1 MDTQIVRGTRL
12 SSKLVCLGK
21 TGTQQMFR
29 VVSAVAVMLLLAA
42 CSGPQG
48 PKGDK
53 GDKGDAGVAGPA
65 GPAGANGPAGPPGPS
80 GPAGK
85 DGPKGDP
92 GTSGSIIRVVKV
104 QGSEAAA
111 SCNGDE
117 FMMSAFCGFEGAP
130 TSRQPEISAGGNG
143 ARCTTDSPGPESI
156 FTVIACV
163 KR

>member
-1 MDTQIVRGTRL
+1 MQRL
-12 SSKLVCLGK
+12 
-21 TGTQQMFR
+21 
-29 VVSAVAVMLLLAA
+29 VSALALTGILLVAA

-48 PKGDK
+48 SKGDK
-53 GDKGDAGVAGPA
+53 GEKGDTGVAGPA
-65 GPAGANGPAGPPGPS
+65 GPAGANGDAGPVGPAGPPG
-80 GPAGK
+80 K
-85 DGPKGDP
+85 DGAKGDPGTPGAP

-111 SCNGDE
+111 SCNSDE
-117 FMMSAFCGFEGAP
+117 FMMSAFCGFEGSP

-143 ARCTTDSPGPESI
+143 ARCSSDAGGPESI

>member
-1 MDTQIVRGTRL
+1 MQRL
-12 SSKLVCLGK
+12 IGVLTL
-21 TGTQQMFR
+21 
-29 VVSAVAVMLLLAA
+29 SAVLVVAA

-48 PKGDK
+48 PKGDRGEK
-53 GDKGDAGVAGPA
+53 GEQGEKGETGIAGPT
-65 GPAGANGPAGPPGPS
+65 GPS
-80 GPAGK
+80 GPQGLLGPTGLAGT
-85 DGPKGDP
+85 KGDP

-104 QGSEAAA
+104 QGGEAEA

-117 FMMSAFCGFEGAP
+117 FMMSAFCGFEGTQ

-143 ARCTTDSPGPESI
+143 ARCTTQAPGNESI

>member
-1 MDTQIVRGTRL
+1 MQRL
-12 SSKLVCLGK
+12 
-21 TGTQQMFR
+21 
-29 VVSAVAVMLLLAA
+29 VSALALAGILLVAA

-48 PKGDK
+48 SKGDK
-53 GDKGDAGVAGPA
+53 GEKGDTGVAGPA
-65 GPAGANGPAGPPGPS
+65 GPAGANGDAGPVGPAGPPG
-80 GPAGK
+80 K
-85 DGPKGDP
+85 DGAKGDSGTPGAP

-117 FMMSAFCGFEGAP
+117 FMMSAFCGFEGSP

-143 ARCTTDSPGPESI
+143 ARCSSDAGGPESI

>member
-1 MDTQIVRGTRL
+1 MQRL
-12 SSKLVCLGK
+12 
-21 TGTQQMFR
+21 
-29 VVSAVAVMLLLAA
+29 VSALALTGILLVAA

-48 PKGDK
+48 SKGDK
-53 GDKGDAGVAGPA
+53 GEKGDAGVAGPP
-65 GPAGANGPAGPPGPS
+65 GPAGANGDAGPLGTAGPPG
-80 GPAGK
+80 K
-85 DGPKGDP
+85 DGAKGDPGAP

-111 SCNGDE
+111 SCNSDE
-117 FMMSAFCGFEGAP
+117 FMMSAFCGFEGSP

-143 ARCTTDSPGPESI
+143 ARCSSDAGGPESI

>member
-1 MDTQIVRGTRL
+1 MQRL
-12 SSKLVCLGK
+12 
-21 TGTQQMFR
+21 
-29 VVSAVAVMLLLAA
+29 VSALALTGILLVAA

-48 PKGDK
+48 SKGDK
-53 GDKGDAGVAGPA
+53 GEKGDAGVAGPP
-65 GPAGANGPAGPPGPS
+65 GPAGANGDAGPVGPAGPPG
-80 GPAGK
+80 K
-85 DGPKGDP
+85 DGAKGDPGAP

-111 SCNGDE
+111 SCNSDE
-117 FMMSAFCGFEGAP
+117 FMMSAFCGFEGSP

-143 ARCTTDSPGPESI
+143 ARCSSDAGGPESI

>member
-1 MDTQIVRGTRL
+1 MQRL
-12 SSKLVCLGK
+12 
-21 TGTQQMFR
+21 
-29 VVSAVAVMLLLAA
+29 VSALALTGILLVAA

-48 PKGDK
+48 SKGDK
-53 GDKGDAGVAGPA
+53 GEKGDTGVAGPA
-65 GPAGANGPAGPPGPS
+65 GPAGANGDAGPVGPAGPPG
-80 GPAGK
+80 K
-85 DGPKGDP
+85 DGAKGDPGTPGVP

-111 SCNGDE
+111 SCNSDE
-117 FMMSAFCGFEGAP
+117 FMMSAFCGFEGSP

-143 ARCTTDSPGPESI
+143 ARCSSDAGGPESI

>member
-1 MDTQIVRGTRL
+1 MQRL
-12 SSKLVCLGK
+12 
-21 TGTQQMFR
+21 
-29 VVSAVAVMLLLAA
+29 VSALALAGILLVAA

-48 PKGDK
+48 SKGDK
-53 GDKGDAGVAGPA
+53 GEKGDTGVAGPA
-65 GPAGANGPAGPPGPS
+65 GPAGANGDAGPVGPAGPPG
-80 GPAGK
+80 K
-85 DGPKGDP
+85 DGAKGDPGTP

-117 FMMSAFCGFEGAP
+117 FMMSAFCGFEGSP

-143 ARCTTDSPGPESI
+143 ARCSSDAGGPESI

>member
-1 MDTQIVRGTRL
+1 MQRL
-12 SSKLVCLGK
+12 
-21 TGTQQMFR
+21 
-29 VVSAVAVMLLLAA
+29 VSALALTGILLVAA

-48 PKGDK
+48 SKGDK
-53 GDKGDAGVAGPA
+53 GEKGDTGVAGPA
-65 GPAGANGPAGPPGPS
+65 GPTGANGDAGPVGPAGPPG
-80 GPAGK
+80 K
-85 DGPKGDP
+85 DGAKGDPGTPGVP

-111 SCNGDE
+111 SCNSDE
-117 FMMSAFCGFEGAP
+117 FMMSAFCGFEGSP

-143 ARCTTDSPGPESI
+143 ARCSSDAGGPESI

>member
-1 MDTQIVRGTRL
+1 MQRL
-12 SSKLVCLGK
+12 
-21 TGTQQMFR
+21 
-29 VVSAVAVMLLLAA
+29 VSALALTGILLVAA

-48 PKGDK
+48 SKGDK
-53 GDKGDAGVAGPA
+53 GEKGDTGVAGPPGPAGANGDAGPVGPA
-65 GPAGANGPAGPPGPS
+65 GPAG
-80 GPAGK
+80 K
-85 DGPKGDP
+85 DGAKGDPGAP

-111 SCNGDE
+111 SCNSDE
-117 FMMSAFCGFEGAP
+117 FMMSAFCGFEGSP

-143 ARCTTDSPGPESI
+143 ARCSSDAGGPESI

>member
-1 MDTQIVRGTRL
+1 MHRSL
-12 SSKLVCLGK
+12 SALAMVG
-21 TGTQQMFR
+21 
-29 VVSAVAVMLLLAA
+29 VLLLAA

-48 PKGDK
+48 AKGDRGDK
-53 GDKGDAGVAGPA
+53 GDQGVAGPA
-65 GPAGANGPAGPPGPS
+65 GPAGAVGEQGPPGPS
-80 GPAGK
+80 GPPGK
-85 DGPKGDP
+85 DGAKGDT

-117 FMMSAFCGFEGAP
+117 YMMSAYCGFEGSP

-143 ARCTTDSPGPESI
+143 ARCVGDAGSSESI

>member
-1 MDTQIVRGTRL
+1 MQRWMSVLAIAGTV
-12 SSKLVCLGK
+12 LV
-21 TGTQQMFR
+21 
-29 VVSAVAVMLLLAA
+29 AA

-48 PKGDK
+48 VKGDK
-53 GDKGDAGVAGPA
+53 GDKGDTGVAGPA
-65 GPAGANGPAGPPGPS
+65 GPAGAVGEAGPVGPP

-85 DGPKGDP
+85 DGNDGAKGDPGTP

-117 FMMSAFCGFEGAP
+117 FMMSAFCGFEGSP

-143 ARCTTDSPGPESI
+143 ARCASDVGGSESI

>member
-1 MDTQIVRGTRL
+1 MPRL
-12 SSKLVCLGK
+12 MSALAIAAALLV
-21 TGTQQMFR
+21 T
-29 VVSAVAVMLLLAA
+29 A

-53 GDKGDAGVAGPA
+53 GDKGDTGVAGPA
-65 GPAGANGPAGPPGPS
+65 GPAGAVGDAGPLGPV

-85 DGPKGDP
+85 DGAKGDAGAP

-117 FMMSAFCGFEGAP
+117 FMMSAFCGFEGSP
-130 TSRQPEISAGGNG
+130 SSRQPQISAGGNG
-143 ARCTTDSPGPESI
+143 ARCASDAGGSESI

>member
-1 MDTQIVRGTRL
+1 MQRL
-12 SSKLVCLGK
+12 
-21 TGTQQMFR
+21 
-29 VVSAVAVMLLLAA
+29 VSALALTGILLVAA

-48 PKGDK
+48 SKGDK
-53 GDKGDAGVAGPA
+53 GEKGDTGVAGPP
-65 GPAGANGPAGPPGPS
+65 GPAGANGDAGPLGTAGPPG
-80 GPAGK
+80 K
-85 DGPKGDP
+85 DGAKGDPGAP

-111 SCNGDE
+111 SCNSDE
-117 FMMSAFCGFEGAP
+117 FMMSAFCGFEGSP

-143 ARCTTDSPGPESI
+143 ARCSSDAGGPESI

>member
-1 MDTQIVRGTRL
+1 METQNRARHAAFVYTGMP
-12 SSKLVCLGK
+12 GK
-21 TGTQQMFR
+21 TGTRQMFR

-48 PKGDK
+48 PKGDRGEK
-53 GDKGDAGVAGPA
+53 GDSGVAGA
-65 GPAGANGPAGPPGPS
+65 VGPAGPAGPPGPA

-143 ARCTTDSPGPESI
+143 ARCTTDTPGPESI

>member
-1 MDTQIVRGTRL
+1 MQRL
-12 SSKLVCLGK
+12 
-21 TGTQQMFR
+21 
-29 VVSAVAVMLLLAA
+29 VSALALAGVLVVAA

-53 GDKGDAGVAGPA
+53 GEKGDTGVAGPA
-65 GPAGANGPAGPPGPS
+65 GPAGPAGTTGDVGPAGPAGPS
-80 GPAGK
+80 GK
-85 DGPKGDP
+85 DGAKGDPGAP

-111 SCNGDE
+111 SCNSDE
-117 FMMSAFCGFEGAP
+117 FMMNAFCGFEGSP

-143 ARCTTDSPGPESI
+143 ARCSSDAGGPESI

>member
-1 MDTQIVRGTRL
+1 MMQ
-12 SSKLVCLGK
+12 
-21 TGTQQMFR
+21 R
-29 VVSAVAVMLLLAA
+29 VVSLLAMAGVLLLAA

-53 GDKGDAGVAGPA
+53 GDKGDKGEPGIAGPVGPA
-65 GPAGANGPAGPPGPS
+65 GPAGAPGPAGPNGPAGP
-80 GPAGK
+80 
-85 DGPKGDP
+85 KGDQ

-117 FMMSAFCGFEGAP
+117 YMMSAFCGFEGSA
-130 TSRQPEISAGGNG
+130 TSRQPEISPGGNG
-143 ARCTTDSPGPESI
+143 ARCSTETPGPESI

>member
-1 MDTQIVRGTRL
+1 MQRL
-12 SSKLVCLGK
+12 
-21 TGTQQMFR
+21 
-29 VVSAVAVMLLLAA
+29 VSALALTGILLVAA

-48 PKGDK
+48 SKGDK
-53 GDKGDAGVAGPA
+53 GEKGDTGVAGPA
-65 GPAGANGPAGPPGPS
+65 GPTGANGDAGPVGPAGPPG
-80 GPAGK
+80 K
-85 DGPKGDP
+85 DGAKGDPGTPGAP

-111 SCNGDE
+111 SCNSDE
-117 FMMSAFCGFEGAP
+117 FMMSAFCGFEGSP

-143 ARCTTDSPGPESI
+143 ARCSSDAGGPESI

>member
-1 MDTQIVRGTRL
+1 MQRL
-12 SSKLVCLGK
+12 IAALTVFAILLV
-21 TGTQQMFR
+21 
-29 VVSAVAVMLLLAA
+29 AA

-48 PKGDK
+48 SKGDRGEK
-53 GDKGDAGVAGPA
+53 GEHGDAGIAGPVGPA
-65 GPAGANGPAGPPGPS
+65 GPQGPPGPI

-85 DGPKGDP
+85 EGAKGDP

-104 QGSEAAA
+104 QGGEAAA

-117 FMMSAFCGFEGAP
+117 FMMSAFCGFEGTQ
-130 TSRQPEISAGGNG
+130 TSRQPEISPGGNG
-143 ARCTTDSPGPESI
+143 ARCTNDTPGGESI

>member
-1 MDTQIVRGTRL
+1 MQRL
-12 SSKLVCLGK
+12 
-21 TGTQQMFR
+21 
-29 VVSAVAVMLLLAA
+29 VSALALTGILLVAA

-48 PKGDK
+48 SKGDK
-53 GDKGDAGVAGPA
+53 GEKGDTGVAGPP
-65 GPAGANGPAGPPGPS
+65 GPAGANGDAGPVGPAGPPG
-80 GPAGK
+80 K
-85 DGPKGDP
+85 DGAKGDPGTP

-111 SCNGDE
+111 SCNSDE
-117 FMMSAFCGFEGAP
+117 FMMSAFCGFEGSP

-143 ARCTTDSPGPESI
+143 ARCSSDAGGPESI

>member
-1 MDTQIVRGTRL
+1 MQRL
-12 SSKLVCLGK
+12 IGVLTL
-21 TGTQQMFR
+21 
-29 VVSAVAVMLLLAA
+29 SAVFVVAA

-48 PKGDK
+48 PKGDRGEKGEQGEK
-53 GDKGDAGVAGPA
+53 GDTGAAGPTGPTGPQGPLGPTGLA
-65 GPAGANGPAGPPGPS
+65 GT
-80 GPAGK
+80 
-85 DGPKGDP
+85 KGDP

-104 QGSEAAA
+104 QGGEAEA

-117 FMMSAFCGFEGAP
+117 FMMSAFCGFEGTP

-143 ARCTTDSPGPESI
+143 ARCTTQAPGNESI

>member
-1 MDTQIVRGTRL
+1 MQRL
-12 SSKLVCLGK
+12 
-21 TGTQQMFR
+21 
-29 VVSAVAVMLLLAA
+29 VSALALTGILLLAG

-53 GDKGDAGVAGPA
+53 GDKGDVGAAGPTGPAGAVGDAGPTGPA
-65 GPAGANGPAGPPGPS
+65 GPT
-80 GPAGK
+80 GK
-85 DGPKGDP
+85 DGPKGDQ
-92 GTSGSIIRVVKV
+92 GTSGSIIRVIKV

-111 SCNGDE
+111 SCNSDE
-117 FMMSAFCGFEGAP
+117 FMMSAFCGFEGSP

-143 ARCTTDSPGPESI
+143 ARCSVDTPGPESI

>member
-1 MDTQIVRGTRL
+1 MHRSL
-12 SSKLVCLGK
+12 SALAMVG
-21 TGTQQMFR
+21 
-29 VVSAVAVMLLLAA
+29 VLLLAA

-48 PKGDK
+48 AKGDK
-53 GDKGDAGVAGPA
+53 GDKGDQGVAGVAGPA
-65 GPAGANGPAGPPGPS
+65 GPAGAVGEQGPPGPS
-80 GPAGK
+80 GAAGK
-85 DGPKGDP
+85 DGAKGDT

-117 FMMSAFCGFEGAP
+117 YMMSAYCGFEGSP

-143 ARCTTDSPGPESI
+143 ARCVGDAGSSESI